1 MIKLTC
7 LTQNDAW
14 KKDEGF
20 GYKIHIYT
28 KPQSWWTVGQFVFV
42 LITNL
47 FLILKYFQEQIC
59 CLWLPCACS
68 QIGQEELV
76 LFRSAFS
83 SRIKG
88 IKSIH

>member
-28 KPQSWWTVGQFVFV
+28 KPQS
-42 LITNL
+42 
-47 FLILKYFQEQIC
+47 
-59 CLWLPCACS
+59 
-68 QIGQEELV
+68 
-76 LFRSAFS
+76 
-83 SRIKG
+83 
-88 IKSIH
+88 